1 MKSDF
6 LGVGWSFPMR
16 LDDNGQIEMDAYED
30 KVRQSIWVILGTA
43 PGERVMRS
51 DFGCGIHNY
60 AFAPNSAATRGQLV
74 AAVRE
79 SLLNWEPRI
88 DVLSVN
94 AYSER
99 DRPNTIFIQIDY
111 SVRTTNNRFN
121 LVYPFYLDN
130 P

>member
-1 MKSDF
+1 
-6 LGVGWSFPMR
+6 MR